1 MDDFD
6 FDSFA
11 GLKSKFSQYNVDY
24 ILSEPSLSLELIPD
38 GTDVEPYFAPHNH
51 DSQRFD
57 SNSTKGSHASFDKL
71 SIDHFEFLTMVG
83 EGGFSNVFL
92 VRKKDT
98 GSIHAMKI
106 VNKNKL
112 LEHDREEYLFNEK
125 NIWQSLDHPRIVRK
139 TIAHHYSASFSSFSK
154 AITSYSS
161 SWNTA
166 QEENFLLTWSIEGD
180 FLRTRF

>member
-1 MDDFD
+1 M
-6 FDSFA
+6 
-11 GLKSKFSQYNVDY
+11 
-24 ILSEPSLSLELIPD
+24 
-38 GTDVEPYFAPHNH
+38 
-51 DSQRFD
+51 
-57 SNSTKGSHASFDKL
+57 
-71 SIDHFEFLTMVG
+71 
-83 EGGFSNVFL
+83 FL

-139 TIAHHYSASFSSFSK
+139 IRKLAHQDSANFSSFSK
-154 AITSYSS
+154 AITSSSS
-161 SWNTA
+161 SWNTV
-166 QEENFLLTWSIEGD
+166 QEENFLRTWSIQGD